1 MDNKSQLDP
10 AAEKKS
16 DLPEKLTKPVL
27 FGIPYEKYS
36 EIYDMLVEMD
46 SELRVTQEALEDYKH
61 RYFAVQRDNQQLRDD
76 VGELYR
82 INAQL
87 ENERVNLE
95 EAPKRNWKKQNTE
108 KLKNEIEK
116 AKQQG
121 YQEGLKLAK
130 ETTEKKH
137 QEDRNR
143 LLAQIRALEEKIK
156 NLTHGYNRVKE
167 TNRHIRHEYY
177 VGRGEPIP
185 IAVNG
190 FQK

>member
-1 MDNKSQLDP
+1 MDNKSQLNSVP
-10 AAEKKS
+10 GKKS
-16 DLPEKLTKPVL
+16 SLPEKLKKPFA
-27 FGIPYEKYS
+27 FGIQYEKYS
-36 EIYDMLVEMD
+36 EIYDMLVEKD
-46 SELRVTQEALEDYKH
+46 SDLRATQEALENYKQ
-61 RYFAVQRDNQQLRDD
+61 RYFSALRINQQLRDD
-76 VGELYR
+76 YGELYQK
-82 INAQL
+82 NADL
-87 ENERVNLE
+87 ENEQAIFIERTKNIFKKKYDE
-95 EAPKRNWKKQNTE
+95 E
-108 KLKNEIEK
+108 LKSVKEK

-143 LLAQIRALEEKIK
+143 LLAQIKALEEKIK

-177 VGRGEPIP
+177 VERGEPIP
-185 IAVNG
+185 ITVNG

>member
-82 INAQL
+82 INAKL
-87 ENERVNLE
+87 GNERVYFE
-95 EAPKRNWKKQNTE
+95 EATKRDCKKQYAE
-108 KLKNEIEK
+108 KLKSVKEK

-177 VGRGEPIP
+177 VERGEPIP

>member
-1 MDNKSQLDP
+1 MQFFLLQHK
-10 AAEKKS
+10 E
-16 DLPEKLTKPVL
+16 LTT
-27 FGIPYEKYS
+27 
-36 EIYDMLVEMD
+36 
-46 SELRVTQEALEDYKH
+46 LRVRRLLRFQDFLPLF
-61 RYFAVQRDNQQLRDD
+61 RVQRDNQQLRDD

-82 INAQL
+82 INAKL
-87 ENERVNLE
+87 ENERVYFE
-95 EAPKRNWKKQNTE
+95 EATKRDCKKQYAE
-108 KLKNEIEK
+108 KLKSVKEK

-177 VGRGEPIP
+177 VERGEPIP